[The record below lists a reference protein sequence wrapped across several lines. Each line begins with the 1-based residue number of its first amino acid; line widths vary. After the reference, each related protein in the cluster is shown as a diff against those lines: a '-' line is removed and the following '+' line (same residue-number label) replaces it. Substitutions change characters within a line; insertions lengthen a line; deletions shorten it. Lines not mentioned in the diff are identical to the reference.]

1 MARHLSFSWN
11 QKERKA
17 AEEWVG
23 VTVFKSV
30 VHLNDREKKKK
41 ETIRFLSYV
50 RHLPNSGLSK
60 ESKIL
65 SG

>member
-1 MARHLSFSWN
+1 MWQGICLSWN

-50 RHLPNSGLSK
+50 RHLSNSGLSK